1 MYSGFAQGTGRM
13 YYILAKGSKI
23 YITGHLIF
31 LNLRVQCSV
40 LHYCSVPCLIGKDT
54 FTESIRTIRFGVRN
68 AKGKVRVDTITD
80 LVSQIII
87 EGIIPVECEPSIFVN
102 CYKRERV
109 ALERGNYG
117 DYY

>member
-1 MYSGFAQGTGRM
+1 M

-40 LHYCSVPCLIGKDT
+40 PCLIGKDT
-54 FTESIRTIRFGVRN
+54 FTESIGTIRFGVRN

-109 ALERGNYG
+109 ALERGNYR